1 MDAVK
6 SIAEDRRLRRIH
18 FDWLEAGEHT
28 QRTVASLSQQLR
40 RYLDNQAY
48 LENKRIMEILDSIAK
63 KALQVKE
70 CIPSGNFMTINDSAP
85 DIRLPMERPL
95 YTPPLKVIIDSA
107 IMEASE
113 EGVDLQKLYDQVY
126 VDKSELQA
134 NIQKEL
140 QTQDQITLSTVI
152 EKHPLSKGL
161 AELITYL
168 TIASEN
174 SFAILMSFTT
184 MKSGGRTTVVS
195 GKRLPFQE
203 SSLTGIIMVDA
214 EKTDVN
220 NNGFSVVMI
229 TLLKGVVYADENV
242 KLWQNLLSFQAR
254 IRDYVREIGLELV
267 IYEDEGF
274 AWLQTATS
282 HEGQTDLP
290 RLVMKRPLSYPV
302 SLLLAL
308 LRQLAEHDASSSES
322 RLILGR
328 DEIVEMV
335 KTFLPSGSN
344 EARLVDQIDTCINKV
359 IELGFARRLRSE
371 NNKIEVRRLLKA
383 FVDAQWLN
391 DFDTHLKTYLSSV
404 QSGTT
409 DENGE

>member
-1 MDAVK
+1 
-6 SIAEDRRLRRIH
+6 
-18 FDWLEAGEHT
+18 
-28 QRTVASLSQQLR
+28 
-40 RYLDNQAY
+40 
-48 LENKRIMEILDSIAK
+48 
-63 KALQVKE
+63 
-70 CIPSGNFMTINDSAP
+70 
-85 DIRLPMERPL
+85 
-95 YTPPLKVIIDSA
+95 
-107 IMEASE
+107 
-113 EGVDLQKLYDQVY
+113 
-126 VDKSELQA
+126 
-134 NIQKEL
+134 
-140 QTQDQITLSTVI
+140 
-152 EKHPLSKGL
+152 
-161 AELITYL
+161 
-168 TIASEN
+168 
-174 SFAILMSFTT
+174 
-184 MKSGGRTTVVS
+184 VVS

-308 LRQLAEHDASSSES
+308 LRRKLAEHDASSSES